1 MEGTTLRLMLV
12 FSLVLLCSL
21 LLSFCGYRT
30 QDGSPVTEPGPS
42 QQREEMVESQLKGR
56 GIANELVLEAM
67 RKVPRHL
74 FMPPEVRQY
83 AYIDSPVPIGAEQ
96 TISQPYIVALM
107 TQIVDPKPQDRAL
120 EVGTGSGYQAAV
132 LSELVREVFTI
143 EIIPALAQ
151 RAGKAL
157 SELGY
162 DGVEVRQGDGYQ
174 GWPEKAPFDIILITA
189 APEEI
194 PQPLIDQLAE
204 GGRLVVPLGP
214 AGDIQTL
221 TLLTKVKG
229 QITRTSIT
237 SVRFVPMTGEAQR

>member
-1 MEGTTLRLMLV
+1 MLV
-12 FSLVLLCSL
+12 FFLVLFCSL
-21 LLSFCGYRT
+21 LLSSCGSRT
-30 QDGSPVTEPGPS
+30 VERNPLTDQGSS
-42 QQREEMVESQLKGR
+42 QQREEMVEFQLKAR
-56 GIANELVLEAM
+56 EIVNELVLEAM
-67 RKVPRHL
+67 RRVPRHL
-74 FMPPEVRQY
+74 FMPSEVRQY
-83 AYIDSPVPIGAEQ
+83 AYIDSPVPIGADQ

-107 TQIVDPKPQDRAL
+107 TQIADPKPQDRAL

-132 LSELVREVFTI
+132 LSELVQEVYTI

-151 RAGKAL
+151 RAGETL

-162 DGVEVRQGDGYQ
+162 AKVEVRQGDGYQ

-194 PQPLIDQLAE
+194 PQPLIDQLAD

-214 AGDIQTL
+214 AGDIQIL
-221 TLLTKVKG
+221 TLLTKLNDQV
-229 QITRTSIT
+229 TRTSIT